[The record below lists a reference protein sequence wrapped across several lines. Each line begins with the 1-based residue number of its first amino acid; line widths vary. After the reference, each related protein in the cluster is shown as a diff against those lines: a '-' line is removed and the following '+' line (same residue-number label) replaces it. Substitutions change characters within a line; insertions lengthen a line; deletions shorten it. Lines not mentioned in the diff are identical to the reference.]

1 MTDERIIGE
10 FWSATEP
17 TQAEKDKLAAFL
29 QSQTGCAA
37 EIRWVKDDG
46 ITQGFVLKALN
57 KVYDNTPS
65 GLVRGL
71 KQTVAELD
79 KSDENYIS
87 LVKQAVADWQPK
99 VVAEE
104 VGTVASVAD
113 CVARVVGLSGVKYGE
128 ILQFESGEKGLALD
142 LSENE
147 VGCIL
152 FDGDNVVAG
161 EKAYK
166 TGKTAGIPVS
176 DEILGR
182 VVDSLGEPIDGKGG
196 FALDRYMPVESP
208 APAIIDR
215 SPVNEPLKTGILT
228 IDAMFPIGKGQRELI
243 IGDRQTGKTSIAVDA
258 ILNQRGKNVVC
269 VYCAVGQKAST
280 VKRLV
285 KTFED
290 SGASDYTVT
299 VFSSASDSAALQY
312 IAPFAACAVAEYFM
326 HKGRDVLVV
335 YDDLSKHAVA
345 YRTLSLLLGRSPGR
359 EAYPGDI
366 FYLHSRLLERSAHLS
381 QAMGGG
387 SMTAL
392 PIVETLGGDISAY
405 IPTNVISITDGQ
417 LFLDNELFLSGQR
430 PAVNV
435 GLSVSR
441 VGGSAQTKAMKKA
454 VGSLR
459 LELAQYREMKTF
471 AQFSGDL
478 DESIKGQF
486 AFGRALTKILEQP
499 LGKPY
504 REWQQVAILVASLFK
519 VTVNMDVN
527 KIRPFFAAFLLV
539 FAEQHA
545 DVVNNI
551 EKGKVLSDEDEKV
564 IVDAARNF
572 INAGGSLTHN

>member
-1 MTDERIIGE
+1 MTDEKIVGE

-17 TQAEKDKLAAFL
+17 TQAEKDKLVAFL
-29 QSQTGCAA
+29 QAQTGREV
-37 EIRWVKDDG
+37 EIRWVKDDD
-46 ITQGFVLKALN
+46 IKQGFVLKTLD

-71 KQTVAELD
+71 KQTVADVD

-87 LVKQAVADWQPK
+87 LVRQTIADWQPK

-113 CVARVVGLSGVKYGE
+113 CVARVVGLGGVKYGE

-196 FALDRYMPVESP
+196 FVVDKYMPVENP

-228 IDAMFPIGKGQRELI
+228 VDAMFPIGKGQRELI

-258 ILNQRGKNVVC
+258 ILNQRGKNFVC

-285 KTFED
+285 KTFEE
-290 SGASDYTVT
+290 SGATDYTVT
-299 VFSSASDSAALQY
+299 VFSSASDGAALQY

-499 LGKPY
+499 LGKPLQ
-504 REWQQVAILVASLFK
+504 EWQQVVMLVVSLAK
-519 VTVNMDVN
+519 VTIDMKVDD
-527 KIRPFFAAFLLV
+527 IHPFFVAFLQR
-539 FAEQHA
+539 FAEQYV
-545 DVVNNI
+545 DVINNI
-551 EKGKVLSDEDEKV
+551 EKGKILSDEDEKV
-564 IVDAARNF
+564 IVEAARNF
-572 INAGGSLTHN
+572 IKEQNV

>member
-1 MTDERIIGE
+1 MTDEKIVGE

-17 TQAEKDKLAAFL
+17 TQAEKDKLVAFL
-29 QSQTGCAA
+29 QAQTGREV
-37 EIRWVKDDG
+37 EIRWVKDDD
-46 ITQGFVLKALN
+46 IKQGFVLKTLD

-71 KQTVAELD
+71 KQTVADVD

-87 LVKQAVADWQPK
+87 LVKQAIADWQPK

-113 CVARVVGLSGVKYGE
+113 CVARVVGLGGVKYGE

-196 FALDRYMPVESP
+196 FAVDKYMPVENP
-208 APAIIDR
+208 APTIIDR

-228 IDAMFPIGKGQRELI
+228 VDAMFPIGKGQRELI

-285 KTFED
+285 KTFEE
-290 SGASDYTVT
+290 SGATDYTVT
-299 VFSSASDSAALQY
+299 VFSSASDGAALQY

-441 VGGSAQTKAMKKA
+441 VGGSDQTKAMKKA

-499 LGKPY
+499 LGEPLQD
-504 REWQQVAILVASLFK
+504 WQQVVMLVVSLAK
-519 VTVNMDVN
+519 VTIDMKVDD
-527 KIRPFFAAFLLV
+527 IHPFFAAFLQR
-539 FAEQHA
+539 FAEQYV

-551 EKGKVLSDEDEKV
+551 EKGKILSDEDEKV
-564 IVDAARNF
+564 IVEAARNF
-572 INAGGSLTHN
+572 IKEQNV